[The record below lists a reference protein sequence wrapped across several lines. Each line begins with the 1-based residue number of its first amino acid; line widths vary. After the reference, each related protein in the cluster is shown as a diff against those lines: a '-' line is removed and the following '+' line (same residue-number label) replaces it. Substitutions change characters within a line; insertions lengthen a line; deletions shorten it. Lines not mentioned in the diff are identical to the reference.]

1 MENIIHIEL
10 TRVLVCM
17 MLWATLDLTVVTSG
31 LMLFI
36 DVHCCSIPMSAA
48 FQLYCWLF
56 PLSIIVI
63 MGSAKKSCWPA
74 CSCRPLSPVN
84 LLQNKIGAE
93 PKSSWGQPDKVL
105 KWSQCQAA
113 WPNRWWKILKAW
125 RTFAVQVQWRAM
137 ACHPSSRLASEIQT
151 SRPLE
156 VSLILT
162 H

>member
-17 MLWATLDLTVVTSG
+17 RLWATLDLTVVTSG

-36 DVHCCSIPMSAA
+36 DVLCCSIPMSAA
-48 FQLYCWLF
+48 FQLYSWLF

-63 MGSAKKSCWPA
+63 MGSAKKSCWPGDA
-74 CSCRPLSPVN
+74 WDFYPTCSCRPFSPVN
-84 LLQNKIGAE
+84 LIQNKIGAQVQLRTE
-93 PKSSWGQPDKVL
+93 LDKVL

-125 RTFAVQVQWRAM
+125 RTFAVQVQWRA
-137 ACHPSSRLASEIQT
+137 I
-151 SRPLE
+151 RPAA
-156 VSLILT
+156 
-162 H
+162 